1 MNQIPV
7 KFIHLRE
14 VDIYRNGAIDN
25 RGGATVA
32 YTEQGTAFE
41 FAVARC
47 SWQDNFNRALG
58 RTKAAGRLASPR
70 YRNTWSGGSR
80 TDFLNVVRARWAAG
94 ELL

>member
-1 MNQIPV
+1 MNQTPV

-14 VDIYRNGAIDN
+14 VDIYRGGAIDN

-47 SWQDNFNRALG
+47 SWQDNFNKRLG
-58 RTKAAGRLASPR
+58 RTKAAGRLTSPR
-70 YRNTWSGGSR
+70 YRQHWSGGDR
-80 TDFLNVVRARWAAG
+80 DQFLAVMRARWKVG
-94 ELL
+94 ELI